1 MVVVVPDPGL
11 VDSKMQVSCASG
23 KLFASTLPPDD
34 VAHPVADQLLLPAR
48 FQYLLAPAPKVMPE
62 LPLQSPSLVPDAGA
76 AAPAMVMSRKS
87 TSVPENA
94 AAVMVLVVPMVSD
107 RQKCLIVAFV
117 PAEKVRVPLTVW
129 LAASDISF
137 RPADVKPVKDK
148 LLNVFAPLSV
158 TVPAPV
164 LVKETL

>member
-23 KLFASTLPPDD
+23 KLFAATLPPDD

-76 AAPAMVMSRKS
+76 ATPAMVMSRKS
-87 TSVPENA
+87 TSVRETA
-94 AAVMVLVVPMVSD
+94 AQVRVRVVPMVFD
-107 RQKCLIVAFV
+107 CTNVRIVALV
-117 PAEKVRVPLTVW
+117 PAEQVKVPLMVW
-129 LAASDISF
+129 LAVTDTIF
-137 RPADVKPVKDK
+137 KPAAVIPVNDK
-148 LLNVFAPLSV
+148 LLNVFTPFSV
-158 TVPAPV
+158 TVPADV